1 VITVTRRWPYIVVAT
16 LCCLLAAATS
26 ASAECAWVL
35 WTKGCGQLGFDFC
48 IRDAYITKD
57 ECRTAADSYIRNLI
71 NAANTERAKK
81 EGGFVEN
88 PEQTE
93 RAVKSMV
100 ATGNIRCLPDT
111 VDPRG
116 PKGK

>member
-1 VITVTRRWPYIVVAT
+1 MRVAVYTRFLLLLPT

-35 WTKGCGQLGFDFC
+35 WT
-48 IRDAYITKD
+48 RNVVPAD
-57 ECRTAADSYIRNLI
+57 EKWTISSAHTSQQQCQAAL
-71 NAANTERAKK
+71 K
-81 EGGFVEN
+81 EGITSASKLNRVTVTSDYVALQN
-88 PEQTE
+88 PDGTPF
-93 RAVKSMV
+93 A
-100 ATGNIRCLPDT
+100 AWLYYCLPDT